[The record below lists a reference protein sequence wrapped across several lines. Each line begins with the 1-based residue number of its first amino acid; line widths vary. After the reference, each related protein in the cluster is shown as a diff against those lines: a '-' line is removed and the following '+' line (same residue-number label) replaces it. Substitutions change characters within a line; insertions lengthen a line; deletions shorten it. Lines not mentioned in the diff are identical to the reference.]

1 MSAKHSLKNLWN
13 YEQKYGSIT
22 KGIIQNLLRKKSQPK
37 SFNFPNGLSELT
49 LKIGENL
56 KKSIRFN
63 SNVSKIKKI
72 EKGYEISLENEEKIY
87 CKKLITTVPSYVL
100 MNLIDDSTLINELK
114 KIKYNP
120 IDVFHFG
127 LDKKNIKNKYK
138 GFGVLTKP

>member
-1 MSAKHSLKNLWN
+1 MIHDKLVVPFITGIYAGNTKRMSAKHSLKNLWN

-22 KGIIQNLLRKKSQPK
+22 NGIIQNLLRKKSQSK

-87 CKKLITTVPSYVL
+87 CKKLY
-100 MNLIDDSTLINELK
+100 
-114 KIKYNP
+114 
-120 IDVFHFG
+120 
-127 LDKKNIKNKYK
+127 
-138 GFGVLTKP
+138 